1 MFSRIVKSIFIIR
14 STRVH
19 NRRQSELLGVSV
31 SLILAF
37 LVLTDRLNSFHTE
50 IRCCIKYFVH
60 TVCFHL
66 EGKFFSRFK
75 RGKKRKRKSQQI
87 RLSATD
93 ALAVVANC
101 CCCCSTFRYH
111 VLLFSFVYARL
122 YVFVSGFIVCFS
134 EQSSCDFVLTR
145 FNIISLS
152 LSLLLNENFHFTCV
166 HEHARFFPWPFRA
179 CAHRFVSPSCT
190 NTGLSTRLHSVLKV
204 QLYIKDNVAFFSCA
218 QQLKAI

>member
-152 LSLLLNENFHFTCV
+152 LSLSCSMKIFTSRV
-166 HEHARFFPWPFRA
+166 Y
-179 CAHRFVSPSCT
+179 T
-190 NTGLSTRLHSVLKV
+190 NTRDFSLGHFARVHIVSFLRLAQIQDCPHV
-204 QLYIKDNVAFFSCA
+204 YIPY
-218 QQLKAI
+218 